1 MNAKVAELEE
11 IRAEHSAEISDMKRK
26 HEEALLRQREE
37 SEDMLKFFENVQ
49 KSNMQALQDELES
62 LKSGQNVVSE
72 EHEAAKEEAL
82 RLQAMQYEE
91 ALKLQ
96 QTNYTNEVKFL
107 KNTIDKFQAAKA
119 EEIAEINTAHYKV
132 LICNQLLQK
141 NEYL

>member
-11 IRAEHSAEISDMKRK
+11 IRAEHRAEMSELKRQ

-49 KSNMQALQDELES
+49 KSNMQALQDELDS
-62 LKSGQNVVSE
+62 LRSNQNSSSE
-72 EHEAAKEEAL
+72 EHQAAKEEAL

-107 KNTIDKFQAAKA
+107 KSTIDKFQAAKA
-119 EEIAEINTAHYKV
+119 DEIAEINTAHYKV
-132 LICNQLLQK
+132 LLFDGH
-141 NEYL
+141 